1 MLAVGLQPPAVPKV
15 WRVAGPGGLKSS
27 PRRSPIRAPCA
38 RLLPAGWRATGPGPR
53 HHPGCGR
60 LGGEPWRGGARLGAA
75 GPGGRTRGSPAGP
88 DAAPSFP
95 SGPAGRGGAR
105 GGPWRST
112 GRSPSCGG
120 GRVRTV
126 LLLPGGSDP
135 ARAPAEN
142 TDRDLHGHGRCA
154 GGSSRGRGLRYHGRQ
169 GGRRQRHWAPR

>member
-15 WRVAGPGGLKSS
+15 WRVAGPRGPEIQS
-27 PRRSPIRAPCA
+27 PPLAHPSALCAPA
-38 RLLPAGWRATGPGPR
+38 S
-53 HHPGCGR
+53 GR
-60 LGGEPWRGGARLGAA
+60 LASHRARAAPPPGVRPPRGEPWRGGARLGAA

-154 GGSSRGRGLRYHGRQ
+154 GGSSRGRGLRYHGGQ